1 MGKHSNPISGPSQVE
16 FPWRATVRATLTAL
30 IGILPLLPDL
40 ARVADI
46 ETVPAVVSFL
56 TIAAAVQR
64 IITLPSVDK
73 WLTSIGLG
81 AHPKEKNAD

>member
-1 MGKHSNPISGPSQVE
+1 M
-16 FPWRATVRATLTAL
+16 
-30 IGILPLLPDL
+30 PLLPEIAD
-40 ARVADI
+40 AADI

-64 IITLPSVDK
+64 IITLPSVDR

-81 AHPKEKNAD
+81 AHPKDTNHAD